1 MWVQTQVNPIARA
14 NYLLSVIYW
23 VNVKTWVIKKKD
35 LAIKFWHF
43 QLLCLLEFCLIFK
56 YWISFRFQLISD
68 KCFHHLKNQRFSFLK
83 HWVSQSG
90 TEHMTSD
97 ILSVVF
103 SENSSYKAG
112 PECTQHQFLSE
123 GRILGL
129 SDFSWLRFR

>member
-1 MWVQTQVNPIARA
+1 MWVMTQVNPMVCA
-14 NYLLSVIYW
+14 NCLLSVTYW
-23 VNVKTWVIKKKD
+23 VNVKTWAIKKKD
-35 LAIKFWHF
+35 LPIKLLNF
-43 QLLCLLEFCLIFK
+43 QLICLFK
-56 YWISFRFQLISD
+56 YWISFRFQLIID
-68 KCFHHLKNQRFSFLK
+68 KCFHHLKDQRFSFWK

-90 TEHMTSD
+90 TEHKRTD